1 MCLASVFSWL
11 PLMLCCRLAP
21 VLAKQPGA
29 GQMEESKLLKVSVE
43 ALQRECGQPPGQ
55 GRLKLWK
62 QCGPL
67 RAAVRM
73 TQIVID
79 ANGERVWSRTELA
92 GRDPKEG
99 LQTQKETSGIASSS
113 VFLVKDGL
121 RGIVANLGAILEARI
136 CEDKVETEELC
147 GGGKMM
153 RKKLKDSD

>member
-1 MCLASVFSWL
+1 
-11 PLMLCCRLAP
+11 
-21 VLAKQPGA
+21 
-29 GQMEESKLLKVSVE
+29 LK
-43 ALQRECGQPPGQ
+43 
-55 GRLKLWK
+55 
-62 QCGPL
+62 
-67 RAAVRM
+67 
-73 TQIVID
+73 
-79 ANGERVWSRTELA
+79 

-153 RKKLKDSD
+153 RKKLKDSDRRVSFERVLQRQWSCGMVLP